1 MKNFRIEFRWA
12 LIFSMAQLAWMY
24 FEKTIG
30 LHDKHIGQHAIYT
43 NLFALIAIIIYVLA
57 LKNKNNDFYNGSMD
71 WKQGFISGIILSVFI
86 AIISPLSQY
95 IISTYISPEYF
106 QNIIDFAVENGKM
119 TRENAEGYF
128 NLNSYMLQSAFG
140 ALAMGVV
147 TSAIV
152 AFFIKS
158 KILPNNNN

>member
-24 FEKTIG
+24 FEKAIG
-30 LHDKHIGQHAIYT
+30 LHDEHIGQHAIYT
-43 NLFALIAIIIYVLA
+43 NLFAIIAIIIYVLA
-57 LKNKNNDFYNGSMD
+57 LSNKKNDFFYGAMN
-71 WKQGFISGIILSVFI
+71 WKQGFISGIVLSVFI
-86 AIISPLSQY
+86 ALISPLVQY
-95 IISTYISPEYF
+95 IINTYITPEYF
-106 QNIIDFAVENGKM
+106 QNVIDFAVENGKM

-128 NLNSYMLQSAFG
+128 NLNSYMLQGAFG

-152 AFFIKS
+152 AFFVKS
-158 KILPNNNN
+158 KNTS